1 MYSAAGE
8 DYISFDTLEAWD
20 GYVSWRN
27 VLSGGYYIY
36 SIADSTAL
44 ELISP
49 DSERAYAGGVHFNSP
64 FLCWSEYSSG
74 TGSSAAKFI
83 ILEPQAA
90 PGRQLQGG
98 YRAFRRQL

>member
-1 MYSAAGE
+1 M
-8 DYISFDTLEAWD
+8 
-20 GYVSWRN
+20 SWRN
-27 VLSGGYYIY
+27 VLSDGYYIY

-90 PGRQLQGG
+90 PGRQP
-98 YRAFRRQL
+98 